1 MDNLPRFSFYI
12 SGILIISAAFTL
24 FTTDF
29 LIKIADPGFVGT
41 LFLLAYGLVY
51 MNITFVVSR
60 RFMRRLDGTSNI
72 PYFFALLVA
81 APPLVWSFVYDTGL
95 FGTIEVVYL
104 ITIVFGCAL
113 GGFFGQRAGIK
124 AQAKFKEQLY
134 EYLKQSGQ
142 LPDELKRPHDNLNKN

>member
-1 MDNLPRFSFYI
+1 LDNLPRLSFYL
-12 SGILIISAAFTL
+12 SGIIIVSGAFTL

-29 LIKIADPGFVGT
+29 LIKIADPGITGT

-60 RFMRRLDGTSNI
+60 RFMRRLDGASKL
-72 PYFFALLVA
+72 PYLFAFLVA
-81 APPLVWSFVYDTGL
+81 FPPLIWSYVHDAGL

-104 ITIVFGCAL
+104 ITVVFGCIL
-113 GGFFGQRAGIK
+113 GGYFGQRAGIK
-124 AQAKFKEQLY
+124 AQAKFKEELY